1 MRIFLGIISLSITIL
16 YIGGTFLRFIENDI
30 KTHEDTSVL
39 IGVGVFFLII
49 TLFLF
54 LPYIQKKHKH
64 IDKTYSKEAVTTA
77 QDVFQTFLSSE
88 NQTNI
93 KGLIRHFKPEH
104 FEKIYRIHDVKL
116 DQKSYNNP
124 QYDIISKF
132 NNEAYRF
139 AAEFYGAVSFKIL
152 KHYFDGKNEN
162 FGSPYDYKMFGSKRV
177 WFKEIGIFASEID
190 INIPFTYCRGE
201 KDLINVLYTDENATE
216 ITKSGHKFGEKLISM
231 YEKCNSDMN
240 KFNDELHKLY
250 DDSFIKIL
258 DKTFTCPFC
267 KSRENKDINKCFN
280 CGELFVF

>member
-1 MRIFLGIISLSITIL
+1 MRFFLGIISLAITIL

-30 KTHEDTSVL
+30 KNHEDTSVL
-39 IGVGVFFLII
+39 IGIGVFFSNYYPFFIF
-49 TLFLF
+49 TLY
-54 LPYIQKKHKH
+54 PKKHKH
-64 IDKTYSKEAVTTA
+64 INKTYSKEAVAKA

-93 KGLIRHFKPEH
+93 KLLIRHFKPEH

-116 DQKSYNNP
+116 DYKSYNNP
-124 QYDIISKF
+124 QYDIIAKF
-132 NNEAYRF
+132 NNEAYGF
-139 AAEFYGAVSFKIL
+139 ACEFYGGVSFKIL

-162 FGSPYDYKMFGSKRV
+162 FGSPYDYKMFGSKRI
-177 WFKEIGIFASEID
+177 WFKEIGLFASEID
-190 INIPFTYCRGE
+190 INIPYTYGSNNE
-201 KDLINVLYTDENATE
+201 LIDVLLADENSTE

-250 DDSFIKIL
+250 DDSFIKTL

-267 KSRENKDINKCFN
+267 KSRENKDINKCSN